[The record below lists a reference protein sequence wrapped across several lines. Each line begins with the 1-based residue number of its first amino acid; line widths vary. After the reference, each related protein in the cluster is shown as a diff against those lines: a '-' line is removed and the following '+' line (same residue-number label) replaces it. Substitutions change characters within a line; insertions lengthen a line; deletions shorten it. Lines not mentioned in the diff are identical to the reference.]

1 MATSGS
7 QDWAVWNLN
16 DIRMNPVG
24 KDNERHISNLIY
36 NGGNCLDLWI
46 DGNPI
51 MQSGTVNTINEKS
64 LLEEFNTCV
73 ENYYNFE

>member
-7 QDWAVWNLN
+7 QDWAVRDLN

-36 NGGNCLDLWI
+36 NGGNCLDFRI